1 METEQLLWGH
11 LSSKK
16 KKKKE
21 ERIKI
26 KYGNWILE
34 LSDES

>member
-11 LSSKK
+11 LSSK